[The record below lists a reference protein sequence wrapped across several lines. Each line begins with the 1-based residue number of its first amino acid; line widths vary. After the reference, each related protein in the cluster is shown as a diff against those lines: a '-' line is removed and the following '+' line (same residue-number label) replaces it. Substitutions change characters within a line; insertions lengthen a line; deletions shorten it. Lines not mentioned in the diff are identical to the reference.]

1 MISFNIATFSDYE
14 SKLISPLIK
23 RKKIRHRKRL
33 KKVVSNV
40 ELLTD
45 SKPEVEEGNE
55 GDISDTDDEE
65 QPVNEKVV
73 EKVAEIKEVETK
85 KCDTLKSSTSDS
97 KLENLPSTSKGIF
110 KPSKSEKFQYGNYNQ
125 YYGYRN
131 PGNIEDLRLQF
142 FKSTWFE
149 DKDVLDIGCNIGIHN

>member
-55 GDISDTDDEE
+55 GDISDTDD
-65 QPVNEKVV
+65 
-73 EKVAEIKEVETK
+73 
-85 KCDTLKSSTSDS
+85 
-97 KLENLPSTSKGIF
+97 
-110 KPSKSEKFQYGNYNQ
+110 
-125 YYGYRN
+125 
-131 PGNIEDLRLQF
+131 
-142 FKSTWFE
+142 
-149 DKDVLDIGCNIGIHN
+149 